1 MLEDFFFNQNLNKT
15 LRGKSTLS
23 WFNYLEQSDHLT
35 SYMEGQPRVI
45 FLFSL
50 RVVCGGGGGG
60 ELYAQCSTFIFNMQI
75 KFQLPAPDKNY
86 LEQLF
91 YLTETTGKK

>member
-35 SYMEGQPRVI
+35 SYSQPKVI

-50 RVVCGGGGGG
+50 RVVCGGGG
-60 ELYAQCSTFIFNMQI
+60 ELYTQCSTFIFNMQI